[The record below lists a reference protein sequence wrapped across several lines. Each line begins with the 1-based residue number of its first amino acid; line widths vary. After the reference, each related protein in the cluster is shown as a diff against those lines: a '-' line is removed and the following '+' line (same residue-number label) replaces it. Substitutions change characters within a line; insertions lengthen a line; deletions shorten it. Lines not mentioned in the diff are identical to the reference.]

1 MNGIGKGFVVGL
13 AAGGVALVI
22 SYMLRILGGGL
33 FVPELASQT
42 LFSLTP
48 GTIES
53 QAVAILGPFAKYS
66 AFVGAIAGNIF
77 LYGIIGMLLYAIY
90 RRLAHKGHIINLL
103 QPILVSYSIIFAIAM
118 IFSEITEIATQPLT
132 IQLVAI
138 YLIPPHVAFGLISYC
153 MFRMSIIKSETMV
166 ARKEG
171 DPLLPPV
178 SIPSSEQHDL
188 NTVSRR
194 EFIRIVGVVAAGSI
208 ASAFVFQWIVQLL
221 SSAKNNGIAQ
231 PPITKP
237 SPANSTSGSAN
248 DLSPE
253 VSSLYASEITPN
265 DRFYKIDTSIVTPV
279 IDSNMWRLMVKG
291 LVENPLTLTYNEL
304 KSMPAIE
311 QYATLECVSNEVGG
325 DLISTAFWKGVLL
338 KDILEKARIKP
349 EATYIVFRCHDG
361 YDVGIPLER
370 GLGGTFLAY
379 EMNGITLPADHGF
392 PLRAIVP
399 GIYGMMNAKWITAI
413 ELVDRVYEG
422 FWQRK
427 GWSNKAEHK
436 IHSSIVVPGNTLSR
450 RFLGLGASST
460 TVKLGNKVPIAG
472 VAFAGD
478 RGISKVEISM
488 DDGNSWEAVKIKKP
502 LSIKNTW
509 VLWATEWNPRSEGR
523 YNISVRATDG
533 NGNIQ
538 VVGFQKPFPDGS
550 SGYHMAGITVVKAV

>member
-1 MNGIGKGFVVGL
+1 MLNGIGKGFVIGL
-13 AAGGVALVI
+13 AAGGAALVI
-22 SYMLRILGGGL
+22 SYILRILGGGL

-77 LYGIIGMLLYAIY
+77 LYGVIGILSYAMY
-90 RRLAHKGHIINLL
+90 RRLAHKGHIVNML
-103 QPILVSYSIIFAIAM
+103 QVVLVSYSIIFVIAM
-118 IFSEITEIATQPLT
+118 ILSEITEVATQPLT
-132 IQLVAI
+132 IQLIAI
-138 YLIPPHVAFGLISYC
+138 YLIPPHVAFGLISYY
-153 MFRMSIIKSETMV
+153 MFRMLIIKSETMI
-166 ARKEG
+166 AHKEG
-171 DPLLPPV
+171 DPLLPASTSKQYGV
-178 SIPSSEQHDL
+178 
-188 NTVSRR
+188 NTVSKR
-194 EFIRIVGVVAAGSI
+194 EFIRMVGVVAAGSI
-208 ASAFVFQWIVQLL
+208 VSAFVFQWITQLL
-221 SSAKNNGIAQ
+221 SSANSVAQ
-231 PPITKP
+231 TPITKP
-237 SPANSTSGSAN
+237 SPADSTSGSAN

-253 VSSLYASEITPN
+253 ISSLYAYEITPN

-291 LVENPLTLTYNEL
+291 LVENPLTLTYDEL
-304 KSMPAIE
+304 KSMPVIE

-338 KDILEKARIKP
+338 KDVLEKARIKP

-370 GLGGTFLAY
+370 GLEGTFLAY
-379 EMNGITLPADHGF
+379 EMNGVALPADHGF

-413 ELVDRVYEG
+413 ELVDRIYEG

-436 IHSSIVVPGNTLSR
+436 IHSSIVVPGNALSR
-450 RFLGLGASST
+450 RLSGLGASST

-472 VAFAGD
+472 IAFAGD
-478 RGISKVEISM
+478 KGVSKVEVSM
-488 DDGNSWEAVKIKKP
+488 DGGNSWQAAKIKKS
-502 LSIKNTW
+502 LSVSNTW
-509 VLWATEWNPRSEGR
+509 VLWAAEWTPQSEGR

-550 SGYHMAGITVVKAV
+550 SGYHMVSVTVVKA

>member
-1 MNGIGKGFVVGL
+1 MLNGIGKSFVVGL
-13 AAGGVALVI
+13 AAGGAALVI

-53 QAVAILGPFAKYS
+53 QAVATLGAFAKYS
-66 AFVGAIAGNIF
+66 AFVGAIAGNIL
-77 LYGIIGMLLYAIY
+77 LYGLIGILSYAMY
-90 RRLAHKGHIINLL
+90 RRLAHKGHIVNLV
-103 QPILVSYSIIFAIAM
+103 QVVLVPYSIIFAIAM
-118 IFSEITEIATQPLT
+118 LLSIITEVATQPLT
-132 IQLVAI
+132 IPLIAI
-138 YLIPPHVAFGLISYC
+138 YLVPPHVGFGLISYY
-153 MFRMSIIKSETMV
+153 MFRMPVKSGTIIAHKD
-166 ARKEG
+166 G

-178 SIPSSEQHDL
+178 STPSTQHDA
-188 NTVSRR
+188 NIVSRR
-194 EFIRIVGVVAAGSI
+194 EFIRMVGVVAAGSI
-208 ASAFVFQWIVQLL
+208 ASAFVFQWITQLL
-221 SSAKNNGIAQ
+221 SSASSVAQ
-231 PPITKP
+231 TPVAKP
-237 SPANSTSGSAN
+237 SPVNSTAG
-248 DLSPE
+248 LGLPPTI
-253 VSSLYASEITPN
+253 SSLYASEITPN

-279 IDSNMWRLMVKG
+279 IDANMWRLMVNG
-291 LVENPLTLTYNEL
+291 LVENPLTLTYDEI
-304 KSMPAIE
+304 KSMPTTE

-338 KDILEKARIKP
+338 KDILEKARSKT

-370 GLGGTFLAY
+370 GLEGTFLAY
-379 EMNGITLPADHGF
+379 EMNGVALPADHGF

-436 IHSSIVVPGNTLSR
+436 IHSSIVVPGNALSR
-450 RFLGLGASST
+450 RFAGLGSSPT

-472 VAFAGD
+472 IAFAGD
-478 RGISKVEISM
+478 EGVSKVEVST
-488 DDGNSWEAVKIKKP
+488 DGGNSWEEAEIKNP
-502 LSIKNTW
+502 LSVSNTW
-509 VLWATEWNPRSEGR
+509 VLWATEWNPKSEGK
-523 YNISVRATDG
+523 YNISVRATDRKG
-533 NGNIQ
+533 NVQ

-550 SGYHMAGITVVKAV
+550 SGYHMVGVTVVKA